1 MSKYSKWL
9 EKFIEKILFSYDQTI
24 SGSLE
29 PTEKNENRPKFET
42 TMKFVEDYLKT
53 VVEQPNSFS
62 DREQNKLTHEV
73 KSFKSF
79 DFLNY
84 SFVCFKGC
92 QFSSSF
98 DIFWIL

>member
-1 MSKYSKWL
+1 MSK
-9 EKFIEKILFSYDQTI
+9 KFNQRKFCVGMNIVFFLLRMNSYDQTI

-73 KSFKSF
+73 IFIIRKKIFYLLF
-79 DFLNY
+79 D
-84 SFVCFKGC
+84 
-92 QFSSSF
+92 SSRLL
-98 DIFWIL
+98 I

>member
-1 MSKYSKWL
+1 MN
-9 EKFIEKILFSYDQTI
+9 SYDQTI

-73 KSFKSF
+73 NFINRTNKIEFLIF
-79 DFLNY
+79 D
-84 SFVCFKGC
+84 
-92 QFSSSF
+92 SSRLL
-98 DIFWIL
+98 I

>member
-1 MSKYSKWL
+1 LFFY
-9 EKFIEKILFSYDQTI
+9 FKILIYSYDQTI

-29 PTEKNENRPKFET
+29 PTEKNENLPKFES

-73 KSFKSF
+73 K
-79 DFLNY
+79 
-84 SFVCFKGC
+84 
-92 QFSSSF
+92 
-98 DIFWIL
+98 

>member
-1 MSKYSKWL
+1 MN
-9 EKFIEKILFSYDQTI
+9 SYDQTI

-73 KSFKSF
+73 IFIIRKKIFYLLF
-79 DFLNY
+79 D
-84 SFVCFKGC
+84 
-92 QFSSSF
+92 SSRLL
-98 DIFWIL
+98 I